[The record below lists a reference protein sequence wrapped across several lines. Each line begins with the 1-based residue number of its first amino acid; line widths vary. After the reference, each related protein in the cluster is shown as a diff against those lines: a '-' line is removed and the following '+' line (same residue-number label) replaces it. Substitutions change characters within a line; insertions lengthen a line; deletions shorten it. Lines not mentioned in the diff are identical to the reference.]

1 MQSSS
6 LMRIQRLIMFLEA
19 HFGKVELYMPDEPG
33 DVEDEAG
40 EERES
45 EPWLIVRLDDVDAKI
60 DLLSLVRLPHLIL
73 CLLFVPTIWH
83 DIGCHE
89 RE

>member
-1 MQSSS
+1 
-6 LMRIQRLIMFLEA
+6 
-19 HFGKVELYMPDEPG
+19 MPDESG
-33 DVEDEAG
+33 EGEDEAG

-60 DLLSLVRLPHLIL
+60 NLLSLVRLPFCVYFI
-73 CLLFVPTIWH
+73 FTDVPTIWR
-83 DIGCHE
+83 DLGNYE